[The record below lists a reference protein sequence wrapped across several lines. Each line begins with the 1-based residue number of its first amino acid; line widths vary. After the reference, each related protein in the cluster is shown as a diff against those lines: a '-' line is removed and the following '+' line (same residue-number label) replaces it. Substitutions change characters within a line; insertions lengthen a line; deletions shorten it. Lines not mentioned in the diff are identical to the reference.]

1 MAEHATPVTRPALV
15 VVSAVSGADSGNTAP
30 PAAAGPVTQA
40 GNRGARVTGPAAGN
54 AVAVTAFPE
63 TAGGAVPMTLPQRG
77 RHAVSHWAG
86 TVAEIA
92 REAWAPCGRTI
103 HSIWQPEPETMAEHR
118 AYVRSMAW
126 VPPELAG
133 KAATVIKWAGIFYHI
148 LIGHPLIAAMEAAI
162 KTAKNIQVAASRPL
176 RLLML
181 AAFVS
186 VLALI
191 LLNL

>member
-1 MAEHATPVTRPALV
+1 MAEQHADPVTRPGLRI
-15 VVSAVSGADSGNTAP
+15 
-30 PAAAGPVTQA
+30 VT
-40 GNRGARVTGPAAGN
+40 GSVTGPVGSGKPPVTAGAVVPMHVFERAGN
-54 AVAVTAFPE
+54 AISRR
-63 TAGGAVPMTLPQRG
+63 AGAAAR
-77 RHAVSHWAG
+77 
-86 TVAEIA
+86 IA
-92 REAWAPCGRTI
+92 REAWAPCGRTL
-103 HSIWQPEPETMAEHR
+103 HSLWCPEPETMAEHR
-118 AYVRSMAW
+118 TYVRSAAW

-133 KAATVIKWAGIFYHI
+133 KAATAVKWAGILYHI